1 MRLKYHTFSFYN
13 CSSFGG
19 VISWSVFLFIGQR
32 YGRLLVLHI
41 LTPIGFRINLP
52 LSFPASVFT
61 DEKICLSKSLYLIV
75 ALETKNDR
83 HGGWRMKK
91 KVAVMRNE
99 RKILKQNSLPSG
111 IIIKLGLG
119 IAVVALCAWIVTQM
133 SINTS
138 VITGLIGGYLIICLV
153 FKIVKLFI
161 KMILSIIAFI
171 ILISIFLFLIF

>member
-1 MRLKYHTFSFYN
+1 
-13 CSSFGG
+13 
-19 VISWSVFLFIGQR
+19 
-32 YGRLLVLHI
+32 
-41 LTPIGFRINLP
+41 
-52 LSFPASVFT
+52 
-61 DEKICLSKSLYLIV
+61 
-75 ALETKNDR
+75 
-83 HGGWRMKK
+83 MKK

-119 IAVVALCAWIVTQM
+119 IAIVALCTWIVTQV
-133 SINTS
+133 SINTT